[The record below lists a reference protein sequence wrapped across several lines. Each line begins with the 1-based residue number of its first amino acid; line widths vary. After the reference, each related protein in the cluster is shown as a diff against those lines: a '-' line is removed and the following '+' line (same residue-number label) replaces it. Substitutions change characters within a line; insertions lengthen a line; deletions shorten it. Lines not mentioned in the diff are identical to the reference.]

1 MYGSIPIIASED
13 SLGLYL
19 KEIKKFP
26 LLTLEEEKSLS
37 ESLNAEGNTEACLLY
52 TSPSPRDS

>member
-26 LLTLEEEKSLS
+26 LLTLEEEKNLS
-37 ESLNAEGNTEACLLY
+37 KSLNADGLSLIHI
-52 TSPSPRDS
+52 

>member
-19 KEIKKFP
+19 KEIKKIPF
-26 LLTLEEEKSLS
+26 TY
-37 ESLNAEGNTEACLLY
+37 A
-52 TSPSPRDS
+52 